1 MSHVAN
7 HVAAWA
13 LDDMRKALTGISV
26 ITDVLREL
34 TLATE
39 SEIPEIPVVAPMM
52 EKLTCSRVTVGLL
65 DAIDVLTDSASYRM
79 ARLEQNQSGVQQ

>member
-1 MSHVAN
+1 MSP
-7 HVAAWA
+7 VAALA

-52 EKLTCSRVTVGLL
+52 EKLTGSRVTVGLL
-65 DAIDVLTDSASYRM
+65 DAIDVLTDSASRQLS
-79 ARLEQNQSGVQQ
+79 RLDGVK

>member
-1 MSHVAN
+1 MN

-34 TLATE
+34 TLATG
-39 SEIPEIPVVAPMM
+39 SEIPEIPAIAPMM
-52 EKLTCSRVTVGLL
+52 EKLTGSRVTVGLL
-65 DAIDVLTDSASYRM
+65 DAIDVLTDSSIDRM

>member
-1 MSHVAN
+1 MSP
-7 HVAAWA
+7 VAALA

-39 SEIPEIPVVAPMM
+39 SEIPEIPAVAPMM
-52 EKLTCSRVTVGLL
+52 EKLTGSRVTVGLL
-65 DAIDVLTDSASYRM
+65 DAIDVLTDSASRQLS
-79 ARLEQNQSGVQQ
+79 RLDGVK